1 LFKDKFDKLQHQ
13 SSIVSLDGF
22 SHIGQIMTRRL
33 NLIIFLW
40 FFHTFMWWIGTSL
53 EELDLDSWVDGKI
66 SESFS
71 DSALHSSAMMYYID
85 ACQWISIRHYINIW
99 KFKWCIVV

>member
-1 LFKDKFDKLQHQ
+1 
-13 SSIVSLDGF
+13 
-22 SHIGQIMTRRL
+22 
-33 NLIIFLW
+33 
-40 FFHTFMWWIGTSL
+40 
-53 EELDLDSWVDGKI
+53 VDGKI